1 MTKAAPDRI
10 RAERQGRKGEAAAAM
25 YLRAKGW
32 RILAERVRNPAGEI
46 DLIARRGAMVILVEV
61 KWRAKSDDLDL
72 AIDARRLAR
81 VCAAAEVEA
90 HKYLRDGDDMRI
102 DVLLLAPGRLPR
114 HLANA
119 GQF

>member
-1 MTKAAPDRI
+1 MSEGAPSRV
-10 RAERQGRKGEAAAAM
+10 RAERQGRKGEAVAAM

-46 DLIARRGAMVILVEV
+46 ALIARRGSMVIFVEV
-61 KWRAKSDDLDL
+61 KWRAKAEALDL
-72 AIDARRLAR
+72 AIDQRRLMR
-81 VCAAAEVEA
+81 VCAAAEAEA
-90 HKYLRDGDDMRI
+90 HKYLKDGDDMRI

>member
-1 MTKAAPDRI
+1 MREGAPSRV

-46 DLIARRGAMVILVEV
+46 DLIARRDSMVIFVEV
-61 KWRAKSDDLDL
+61 KWRAKAEALDL
-72 AIDARRLAR
+72 AIDQRRLMR
-81 VCAAAEVEA
+81 VCAAAEAEA
-90 HKYLRDGDDMRI
+90 HKYLKDGDDMRI